1 MARFLPAREVR
12 IISDN
17 SYYNECVNTIKEK
30 ILSAAN
36 SGCTNV
42 ALTESPFCDWAGSPE
57 HINDHH
63 YYLSPKQRQQMRDA
77 YETGLRILKD
87 LEVAGYTVLKL
98 HVGTHNQQLNISWE
112 DTCTSTTLKNCE
124 TNTES

>member
-1 MARFLPAREVR
+1 MARFLPASEVR
-12 IISDN
+12 VISDN

-30 ILSAAN
+30 ILSAAD

-77 YETGLRILKD
+77 HETGLRILKD
-87 LEVAGYTVLKL
+87 LEVAGYIVTKEYA
-98 HVGTHNQQLNISWE
+98 GTPNQQVVISWK
-112 DTCTSTTLKNCE
+112 DA
-124 TNTES
+124 